1 MLEIE
6 IDGKKLTVPGGSTVM
21 DAANSIGVHIPHFCY
36 HKKLSIAASCRM
48 CLVQVEKA
56 PKPLPACATPVT
68 DGMKVW
74 THSDQAVTAQKGV
87 MEFLLINHP
96 LDCPICD
103 QGGECSLQ
111 DLAVG
116 YGQTGSE
123 YAEEKRVVAN
133 KDLGPLIS
141 TDMTRCIH
149 CSRCVRFTEEI
160 AGFQELG
167 MANRGEFTEVMP
179 FIGKTVNSEI
189 SGNVIDL
196 CPVGALTSK
205 PFRYTA
211 RTWELSRR
219 KSVSAHDGL
228 GSNLIVQVKNNKVM
242 RVLPLDNEAINEC
255 WLSDRDRYS
264 YEALNSEERLTK
276 PMLKQGGVWQET
288 DWQTALEYVANGLKQ
303 VIAEHGTNSVAAVA
317 SPNSTVEE
325 LFALRKVMAG
335 LGVESVQAFARSADF
350 SLKTQGAQ
358 WLGQS
363 LLELSQNEA
372 ILLVGSTLRKEQ
384 PLLAQRLRQSVKKG
398 LQLSAVNAHS
408 DEMLTKLVGEVVV
421 RPDQLVEGLL
431 QVIQAFVELKSLP
444 VPNDIDL
451 SSVQVSDAARVIAL
465 SFDGKA
471 KTAILLGNVA
481 QTNARYAEIYT
492 AATALALLTGATLG
506 VPAMAANSVG
516 AQLVGAD
523 LGADVFGAGSLAA
536 AKKAYV
542 FLGVEPEYDAHNGA
556 HALAAAKN
564 AEMVVVMSPFQSC
577 AMDYADVIL
586 PISPFSE
593 TSGTFVN
600 MEGKAQSFNG
610 VVRPLGET
618 RPAWKVFRVLG
629 NLFGFSGFEYNSSEE
644 IRDEAMAGEIAP
656 RLSNAVVSKH
666 AVRAQAAQGL
676 VRLGEVPLYQVDSIV
691 RRAPSLQA
699 TQDAVLASTL
709 RANTATLAKLGLA
722 VDGQAIVQQE
732 QGSATL
738 LVALDDGL
746 LDDVIRVAAS
756 HPLTRNLGDMVGAV
770 EVLKA

>member
-36 HKKLSIAASCRM
+36 HKKLSIAANCRM

-68 DGMKVW
+68 DGMKVF

-103 QGGECSLQ
+103 QGGECQLQ

-116 YGQTGSE
+116 YGQSGSD

-133 KDLGPLIS
+133 KDLGSLIA

-219 KSVSAHDGL
+219 KSVGAHDGL

-242 RVLPLDNEAINEC
+242 RVLPLENDAINEC

-303 VIAEHGTNSVAAVA
+303 VVAEHGKDSVAAVA

-325 LFALRKVMAG
+325 LFALRKLMAG
-335 LGVESVQAFARSADF
+335 LGVDAVQAFARHADF
-350 SLKTQGAQ
+350 AAKTQGAK

-363 LLELSQNEA
+363 IEELANNEA
-372 ILLVGSTLRKEQ
+372 VLVVGSTLRKEQ

-398 LQLSAVNAHS
+398 LALSLVNAHG
-408 DEMLTKLVGEVVV
+408 DDLLTKLVGEVVV

-431 QVIQAFVELKSLP
+431 QVVKAIVEIKSAA
-444 VPNDIDL
+444 VPADIDL
-451 SSVQVSDAARVIAL
+451 AGVEVSEQARAIAN
-465 SFDGKA
+465 SFEGKE
-471 KTAILLGNVA
+471 KSAILLGNIA
-481 QTNARYAEIYT
+481 QQSTRFTEIYT
-492 AATALALLTGATLG
+492 VAAALAALTGAKLG
-506 VPAMAANSVG
+506 VPAENANSVG
-516 AQLVGAD
+516 AQLIGAD
-523 LGADVFGAGSLAA
+523 IGGNVFESGKKSLR
-536 AKKAYV
+536 
-542 FLGVEPEYDAHNGA
+542 
-556 HALAAAKN
+556 
-564 AEMVVVMSPFQSC
+564 
-577 AMDYADVIL
+577 I
-586 PISPFSE
+586 
-593 TSGTFVN
+593 
-600 MEGKAQSFNG
+600 
-610 VVRPLGET
+610 
-618 RPAWKVFRVLG
+618 
-629 NLFGFSGFEYNSSEE
+629 
-644 IRDEAMAGEIAP
+644 P
-656 RLSNAVVSKH
+656 R
-666 AVRAQAAQGL
+666 R
-676 VRLGEVPLYQVDSIV
+676 
-691 RRAPSLQA
+691 
-699 TQDAVLASTL
+699 
-709 RANTATLAKLGLA
+709 
-722 VDGQAIVQQE
+722 
-732 QGSATL
+732 
-738 LVALDDGL
+738 
-746 LDDVIRVAAS
+746 
-756 HPLTRNLGDMVGAV
+756 
-770 EVLKA
+770 

>member
-68 DGMKVW
+68 DGMKVF
-74 THSDQAVTAQKGV
+74 THSDQAVNAQKGV

-116 YGQTGSE
+116 YGQTGSV
-123 YAEEKRVVAN
+123 YTEEKRVVAD
-133 KDLGPLIS
+133 KDLGPLIA
-141 TDMTRCIH
+141 TEMTRCIH

-205 PFRYTA
+205 PFRYSA

-219 KSVSAHDGL
+219 KSISAHDGL
-228 GSNLIVQVKNNKVM
+228 GSNLVVQVKNNRVM
-242 RVLPLDNEAINEC
+242 RVLPLENEAINEC

-264 YEALNSEERLTK
+264 YEGLNSEERLTK

-303 VIAEHGTNSVAAVA
+303 IVAEHGKESVAAVA

-325 LFALRKVMAG
+325 LFALRKLMAG
-335 LGVESVQAFARSADF
+335 LGVDTVQAFAGHAD
-350 SLKTQGAQ
+350 STVKTQGAK

-363 LLELSQNEA
+363 IEELAQNEA
-372 ILLVGSTLRKEQ
+372 VLIVGSTIRKEQ

-398 LQLSAVNAHS
+398 LALSLVNPHS
-408 DEMLTKLVGEVVV
+408 DELLTKLAGEIVV

-431 QVIQAFVELKSLP
+431 QVIKAVTELKSVASP
-444 VPNDIDL
+444 SSIDL
-451 SSVQVSDAARVIAL
+451 TDVVVSDAARQIAN
-465 SFDGKA
+465 SFDGKE
-471 KTAILLGNVA
+471 KTAILLGNIA
-481 QTNARYAEIYT
+481 QQSSRFAELYA
-492 AATALALLTGATLG
+492 AASVLAQLTGAKLG
-506 VPAMAANSVG
+506 VPAASANSVG
-516 AQLVGAD
+516 AELIGAD
-523 LGADVFGAGSLAA
+523 IGGNVFESG
-536 AKKAYV
+536 KKAYV
-542 FLGVEPEYDAHNGA
+542 FLGLEPEYDAYNGVQ
-556 HALAAAKN
+556 ALAATKN
-564 AEMVVVMSPFQSC
+564 AEMVVVMSAFQSC
-577 AMDYADVIL
+577 AMDYADVLL
-586 PISPFSE
+586 PVSPFSE
-593 TSGTFVN
+593 TSGSFVN
-600 MEGKAQSFNG
+600 MEGKVQSFNG

-629 NLFGFSGFEYNSSEE
+629 NIFGFNGFEYNSSEE
-644 IRDEAMAGEIAP
+644 IRDEALAGDLLN
-656 RLSNAVVSKH
+656 RLSNALVSPVNV
-666 AVRAQAAQGL
+666 AAQSIQGL
-676 VRLGEVPLYQVDSIV
+676 VRLAEVPIYQADSIV

-699 TQDAVLASTL
+699 TNDAALAMTL
-709 RANTATLAKLGLA
+709 RLNAATMTKLGLVEGDKA
-722 VDGQAIVQQE
+722 VVKQGQGNAELSV
-732 QGSATL
+732 
-738 LVALDDGL
+738 LVDAGL
-746 LDDVIRVAAS
+746 LDDVIRVATS
-756 HPLTRNLGDMVGAV
+756 HPLTRNLDIIGAI

>member
-36 HKKLSIAASCRM
+36 HKKLSIAANCRM

-68 DGMKVW
+68 DGMKVF

-116 YGQTGSE
+116 YGQTGSV
-123 YAEEKRVVAN
+123 YSEEKRVVAN
-133 KDLGPLIS
+133 KDLGSLIA

-205 PFRYTA
+205 PFRYSA

-219 KSVSAHDGL
+219 KSVGAHDGL
-228 GSNLIVQVKNNKVM
+228 GSNLVVQVKNNKVM
-242 RVLPLDNEAINEC
+242 RVLPLENDAINEC

-264 YEALNSEERLTK
+264 YEALNSEERLTQ
-276 PMLKQGGVWQET
+276 PMLKQGGVWQTT

-303 VIAEHGTNSVAAVA
+303 VVAEHGKDSVAAIA

-325 LFALRKVMAG
+325 LFSLRKLMAG
-335 LGVESVQAFARSADF
+335 LGVDAVQAFPRQADF
-350 SLKTQGAQ
+350 SAKTQGAK

-363 LLELSQNEA
+363 IEELAQNEA
-372 ILLVGSTLRKEQ
+372 VLIVGSTIRKEQ

-398 LQLSAVNAHS
+398 MALSLVNVHR
-408 DEMLTKLVGEVVV
+408 DELLTKLAGEVIV

-431 QVIQAFVELKSLP
+431 QVIKAVTELKSVS
-444 VPNDIDL
+444 VPAGIDL
-451 SSVQVSDAARVIAL
+451 AGVDVSDAARAIAN
-465 SFDGKA
+465 SFDGKS
-471 KTAILLGNVA
+471 AILLGNIA
-481 QTNARYAEIYT
+481 QQSARFAEIY
-492 AATALALLTGATLG
+492 AAASALAELTGAKLG
-506 VPAMAANSVG
+506 VPAANANSVG
-516 AQLVGAD
+516 AELI
-523 LGADVFGAGSLAA
+523 GADVGGNVFEAG
-536 AKKAYV
+536 KKAYV

-556 HALAAAKN
+556 QALAAAKN
-564 AEMVVVMSPFQSC
+564 AEMVVVMSAFQSC

-586 PISPFSE
+586 PVSPFSE
-593 TSGTFVN
+593 TSGSFVN
-600 MEGKAQSFNG
+600 MEGKVQSFNG

-629 NLFGFSGFEYNSSEE
+629 NILGFNGFEYNSSEE
-644 IRDEAMAGEIAP
+644 IRDEALAGDIAS
-656 RLSNAVVSKH
+656 RLNNALLNSVSV
-666 AVRAQAAQGL
+666 AAQSVQGL
-676 VRLGEVPLYQVDSIV
+676 VRLGEVPLYQTDSLV

-699 TQDAVLASTL
+699 TADAALASTL
-709 RANTATLAKLGLA
+709 RANAATLAKLGLGA
-722 VDGQAIVQQE
+722 ADKAIVKQGP
-732 QGSATL
+732 GSAELT
-738 LVALDDGL
+738 VTVDDGL
-746 LDDVIRVAAS
+746 LDDVIRTAAA
-756 HPLTRNLGDMVGAV
+756 HPLTRNLGDMVAAV
-770 EVLKA
+770 EVLKG

>member
-36 HKKLSIAASCRM
+36 HKKLSIAANCRM

-68 DGMKVW
+68 DGMKVF

-103 QGGECSLQ
+103 QGGECQLQ

-116 YGQTGSE
+116 YGQSGSD

-219 KSVSAHDGL
+219 KSVGAHDGL

-242 RVLPLDNEAINEC
+242 RVLPLENDEINEC

-264 YEALNSEERLTK
+264 YEALNSAERLTK

-303 VIAEHGTNSVAAVA
+303 VVAEHGKDSVAAVA

-325 LFALRKVMAG
+325 LFALRKLMAG
-335 LGVESVQAFARSADF
+335 LGVDSVQAFVRNADF
-350 SLKTQGAQ
+350 SAKTQGAK

-363 LLELSQNEA
+363 IEELAQNEA
-372 ILLVGSTLRKEQ
+372 VLVVGSTIRKEQ

-398 LQLSAVNAHS
+398 MALSLVNVHG
-408 DEMLTKLVGEVVV
+408 DDLLTKLAGELVV

-431 QVIQAFVELKSLP
+431 QVVKAIVELKSAS
-444 VPNDIDL
+444 VPAGIDL
-451 SSVQVSDAARVIAL
+451 NGVEVTDAARAIAQ
-465 SFDGKA
+465 SFEGKE
-471 KTAILLGNVA
+471 KSAILLGNIA
-481 QTNARYAEIYT
+481 QQSARYAEVY
-492 AATALALLTGATLG
+492 AAAAALAALTGAKLG
-506 VPAMAANSVG
+506 IPAANANSVG
-516 AQLVGAD
+516 AELIGAD
-523 LGADVFGAGSLAA
+523 AGGNVFESG
-536 AKKAYV
+536 KKAYV
-542 FLGVEPEYDAHNGA
+542 FVGVEPEYDAHNGA
-556 HALAAAKN
+556 QALAAAKQ
-564 AEMVVVMSPFQSC
+564 AEMVVVMSAFQSC
-577 AMDYADVIL
+577 AMDYADVLL
-586 PISPFSE
+586 PISPFTE

-629 NLFGFSGFEYNSSEE
+629 NVLGFNGFDYNSSEE
-644 IRDEAMAGEIAP
+644 IRDEALAGDITS
-656 RLSNAVVSKH
+656 RLNNALAASV
-666 AVRAQAAQGL
+666 AVAAKSAQGL
-676 VRLGEVPLYQVDSIV
+676 VRLGEVPVYQGDSIV

-699 TQDAVLASTL
+699 TADAALA
-709 RANTATLAKLGLA
+709 ATVRLNAATIAKLGF
-722 VDGQAIVQQE
+722 VDGGKAIVKQG
-732 QGSATL
+732 QGSAELT
-738 LVALDDGL
+738 VKLDAGL
-746 LDDVIRVAAS
+746 QDDVVRVATS
-756 HPLTRNLGDMVGAV
+756 HPLTRDLGEMVGAV
-770 EVLKA
+770 EVLKG

>member
-36 HKKLSIAASCRM
+36 HKKLSIAANCRM

-68 DGMKVW
+68 DGMKVF

-103 QGGECSLQ
+103 QGGECQLQ

-116 YGQTGSE
+116 YGQSSSD

-205 PFRYTA
+205 PFRYSA

-219 KSVSAHDGL
+219 KSVGAHDGL
-228 GSNLIVQVKNNKVM
+228 GSNLIVQVKNHKVM
-242 RVLPLDNEAINEC
+242 RVLPLENEAINEC
-255 WLSDRDRYS
+255 WLSDRDRFS
-264 YEALNSEERLTK
+264 YEALNSAERLTA
-276 PMLKQGGVWQET
+276 PMLKQGGVWQQA

-303 VIAEHGTNSVAAVA
+303 IVAEHGKDSVAVVA

-325 LFALRKVMAG
+325 LFALRKLMAG
-335 LGVESVQAFARSADF
+335 LGVEQVQAFARQADF
-350 SLKTQGAQ
+350 AARTQGAK

-363 LLELSQNEA
+363 IEELAQNEA

-398 LQLSAVNAHS
+398 LLLSAVNPHR
-408 DEMLTKLVGEVVV
+408 DDLLTKVAAELLV

-431 QVIQAFVELKSLP
+431 QVVKAVAEQQNAT
-444 VPNDIDL
+444 VPAHIDL
-451 SSVQVSDAARVIAL
+451 SGVAVSAEAAAIAQTL
-465 SFDGKA
+465 IGKTKA
-471 KTAILLGNVA
+471 TVLLGNLA
-481 QTNARYAEIYT
+481 QNSARFAEVYA
-492 AATALALLTGATLG
+492 AAEVLATLTGAKLA
-506 VPAMAANSVG
+506 VPAIAANSVG
-516 AQLVGAD
+516 AELI
-523 LGADVFGAGSLAA
+523 GADVGGNVFATP
-536 AKKAYV
+536 KKAYV
-542 FLGVEPEYDAHNGA
+542 FLGVEPEFDAHNGA
-556 HALAAAKN
+556 QALAAAQQ
-564 AEMVVVMSPFQSC
+564 AEMVVVLSPFQSC
-577 AMDYADVIL
+577 ALEYADAML
-586 PISPFSE
+586 PVSPFTE

-629 NLFGFSGFEYNSSEE
+629 NVLGFSGFDYNSSEE
-644 IRDEAMAGEIAP
+644 IRDEALAGDIAS
-656 RLSNAVVSKH
+656 RLSNTLITPVAVK
-666 AVRAQAAQGL
+666 AQAATGL
-676 VRLGEVPLYQVDSIV
+676 VRLGEVPVYGTDSIV

-699 TQDAVLASTL
+699 SADASLAQTL
-709 RANTATLAKLGLA
+709 RVNAATASKLGLVA
-722 VDGQAIVQQE
+722 GYMAKVSQSAGEAELSVAI
-732 QGSATL
+732 
-738 LVALDDGL
+738 DDGL
-746 LDDVIRVAAS
+746 LDDVVRVAAAT
-756 HPLTRNLGDMVGAV
+756 PLTRNLGDLVGAISV
-770 EVLKA
+770 AKA

>member
-36 HKKLSIAASCRM
+36 HKKLSIAANCRM

-68 DGMKVW
+68 DGMKVF

-103 QGGECSLQ
+103 QGGECQLQ

-116 YGQTGSE
+116 YGQSGSD

-219 KSVSAHDGL
+219 KSVGAHDGL
-228 GSNLIVQVKNNKVM
+228 GSNLVIQVKNNKVM
-242 RVLPLDNEAINEC
+242 RVLPLENEAINEC

-264 YEALNSEERLTK
+264 YEALNSQERLTK

-303 VIAEHGTNSVAAVA
+303 VVAEHGKDSVAAVA
-317 SPNSTVEE
+317 SASSTVEE
-325 LFALRKVMAG
+325 LFTLRKLMAG
-335 LGVESVQAFARSADF
+335 LGVEAVQAFARNADF
-350 SLKTQGAQ
+350 SVKTQGAK

-363 LLELSQNEA
+363 LEELSQNEA
-372 ILLVGSTLRKEQ
+372 VLIVGSTVRKEQ

-398 LQLSAVNAHS
+398 MALSLVNVHA
-408 DEMLTKLVGEVVV
+408 DDLLTELAGEVVV

-431 QVIQAFVELKSLP
+431 QVVKAVVELKSVAAP
-444 VPNDIDL
+444 AGIDL
-451 SSVQVSDAARVIAL
+451 SNVVVGDAARAIAN
-465 SFDGKA
+465 SFEGKTKA
-471 KTAILLGNVA
+471 AVLLGNIA
-481 QTNARYAEIYT
+481 QTSARYAEIY
-492 AATALALLTGATLG
+492 AAAAALAALTGAKLG
-506 VPAMAANSVG
+506 VPAVAANSVG
-516 AQLVGAD
+516 AELI
-523 LGADVFGAGSLAA
+523 GADVGGNVFAAG
-536 AKKAYV
+536 KKAYV
-542 FLGVEPEYDAHNGA
+542 FVGVEPEFDAHNGA
-556 HALAAAKN
+556 QALAAAKQ
-564 AEMVVVMSPFQSC
+564 AEMVVVMSAFQSC
-577 AMDYADVIL
+577 AMDYADVLL
-586 PISPFSE
+586 PISPFTE

-629 NLFGFSGFEYNSSEE
+629 NVLGFNGFDYNSSEE
-644 IRDEAMAGEIAP
+644 IRDEALAGDIAS
-656 RLSNAVVSKH
+656 RLNNALATSV
-666 AVRAQAAQGL
+666 AVAAKSAQGL
-676 VRLGEVPLYQVDSIV
+676 VRLGEVPVYQGDSIV

-699 TQDAVLASTL
+699 TADAALA
-709 RANTATLAKLGLA
+709 ATVRLNAATIAKLGL
-722 VDGQAIVQQE
+722 VDGGKAIVKQG
-732 QGSATL
+732 QGSAELT
-738 LVALDDGL
+738 VKLDAGL
-746 LDDVIRVAAS
+746 QDDVVRVATS
-756 HPLTRNLGDMVGAV
+756 HPLTRDLGEMVGAV
-770 EVLKA
+770 EVLKG